1 MRNLAMLQFIYI
13 LLYVFLRLIVGGR
26 GENERGGGGGGGGGG
41 RVEIPNSEKK
51 NFKLIQLL

>member
-26 GENERGGGGGGGGGG
+26 GENERGGGAGGG
-41 RVEIPNSEKK
+41 RGRVVIPNSEKK

>member
-26 GENERGGGGGGGGGG
+26 GENERGGGG
-41 RVEIPNSEKK
+41 RVVIPNSEKK